1 MGTVE
6 ETKSRLKYALNLL
19 RIVMYP
25 KQLQIIDTQ
34 AKEASATDKH
44 KQYRVFQLYGCLG
57 SPEKSRPA
65 SIFAMILA
73 KGTPKFLGMNLS
85 KVIYDMVPKSVLG

>member
-44 KQYRVFQLYGCLG
+44 KQY
-57 SPEKSRPA
+57 
-65 SIFAMILA
+65 LA
-73 KGTPKFLGMNLS
+73 KMENALLKKLDKIEMRQAS
-85 KVIYDMVPKSVLG
+85 QK